1 MVRIFDDPV
10 NNSVW
15 DFDEATQSY
24 IQSDIGSG
32 RQISK
37 ITGKNLPDA
46 QKLWENRSKVNGVL
60 VSLNIAVKPQAF
72 LFELNKHWRAYSA
85 NNNN

>member
-1 MVRIFDDPV
+1 MKVFDDPV

-15 DFDEATQSY
+15 SFDEESQSY

-37 ITGKNLPDA
+37 ITGRNLPDA
-46 QKLWENRSKVNGVL
+46 QKLWENRSKINGVL
-60 VSLNIAVKPQAF
+60 TSLNNSVKPQAF
-72 LFELNKHWRAYSA
+72 LFELNKHWSSYNA